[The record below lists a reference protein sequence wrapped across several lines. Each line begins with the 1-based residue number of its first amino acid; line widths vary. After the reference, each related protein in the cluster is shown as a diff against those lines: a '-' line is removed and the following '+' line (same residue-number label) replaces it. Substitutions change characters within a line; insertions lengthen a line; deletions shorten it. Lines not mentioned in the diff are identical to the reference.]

1 MSNRPLPL
9 AFVELGMPSVDG
21 FAAAHARHVD
31 VQRAAARRRPTEHV
45 RLSGAQ
51 FESHRPISRVAQQQR
66 WRAGQWR
73 QRRPAAFI
81 TDFRVRTDQ
90 GAAAPIYAAQT
101 AAYRNGLHGLLTQSN
116 RSARLIR
123 PEM

>member
-9 AFVELGMPSVDG
+9 PFVELGMPSVHG

-31 VQRAAARRRPTEHV
+31 VERAAAWRRSPEHV
-45 RLSGAQ
+45 RLSSAQ
-51 FESHRPISRVAQQQR
+51 FESHRPISGVAQQQR
-66 WRAGQWR
+66 WRSGQWR

-90 GAAAPIYAAQT
+90 RAAASIHAAQT

>member
-1 MSNRPLPL
+1 MRNRPLPL

-31 VQRAAARRRPTEHV
+31 VERAAARRRSTEHV

-51 FESHRPISRVAQQQR
+51 FKSHRPISRVAQQQR